1 MSRRVLLETNYT
13 FNPATR
19 TVVIPRLVQQ
29 ERLVLITNVTTGTP
43 ILNFSDPALKATSYT
58 LDTSSNG
65 GGTTTVVLNF
75 DTSAMSSTDT
85 LQIIWDE
92 LYQKFSPSETLM
104 DPVGKF
110 RTSQPQSLIDTD
122 FEYGLQPTKWE
133 NIQMVNNRTSFYVL
147 PQAPNATITAMD
159 TTANSRTVTVRT
171 PTTTNIIAGHPVYI
185 NGSTYAP
192 ADGFY
197 VIGTVS
203 AGASFVYDM
212 KREAPATANI
222 FSFGQTQVF
231 ANGSA
236 VVATSPG
243 AYTGNNIPLLANS
256 VSGNA
261 VTFTVGSTSV
271 HGLRVG
277 NYVMIRNTAAAT
289 SGAPNGTW
297 PVTGVVNS
305 TAFTVLTTTSPT
317 GAVTG
322 GTLHARPEGTFY
334 HRPFDGGVQYSTTA
348 ASHNL
353 MMARQTRRYFRYQ
366 SGKGIQFS
374 TGAVIKPNFNIEAIT
389 ASVYTVTVVTKA
401 AHQLVPGVT
410 ITIEGCLPA
419 GSAFN
424 GDFEIT
430 EVPDPYTFKY
440 TALSEPPALA
450 SGSVPTV
457 IVNNWYHAAARV
469 GMFDLQNGFF
479 YEYDGQTLWAVRRNS
494 TQQLLGTVVAT
505 NGSSFITGTNTQFAR
520 QLNPGD
526 YVVIRGMSY
535 RVETILSDTSMTVL
549 PEYRGVSMT
558 GGMKAI
564 LSKTIDTR
572 IPQSQ
577 WNIDKLDGTGPTGY
591 NIDLKR
597 IQMLY
602 MDYSWYGAGA
612 VRYGF
617 KDIRGEVTYAHR
629 LVHNNVS
636 TEAYMRSG
644 NLPARYETN
653 TNGYTTR
660 LMDTLAAG
668 ATTITV
674 ESTTGFPNT
683 GSIVIGDP
691 VAYEY
696 CYYTGKTST
705 TFTGVTRGKAGGTLA
720 VNTTTGSAVLSA
732 ASTATLQPGMYVQGN
747 GIATGSWIVSLGPT
761 TITLNQGALLTNT
774 GVTMSFF
781 AMGATGASTT
791 HTYSAVAPIAV
802 QGHAPQF
809 SPLVS
814 HWGSSVIMDG
824 RYDDDKSF
832 VFSVG
837 MPSVVAVTTGQR
849 VALLSLRIAPS
860 VDNGISGVVGVKEVI
875 NRMQLTL
882 RNLDFLSDGRFLCE
896 LIMNGMTLASNTFV
910 QANNNPASMAQVAI
924 FPAGQTVTGG
934 ESVYSFYTDGP
945 GNNTYTNTLRSLDL
959 VRDLGNSIQ
968 GGGTT
973 NVTSNSAVS
982 AGTLN
987 MYPDGPDVVTLVVQ
1001 NLEAATRNISAR
1013 VSWTEAQA

>member
-13 FNPATR
+13 FTPSTR

-29 ERLVLITNVTTGTP
+29 ERMVLITNVTTGTP
-43 ILNFSDPALKATSYT
+43 ILNFSDPALKATTYT
-58 LDTSSNG
+58 LDTTNS
-65 GGTTTVVLNF
+65 TTTIVLNF
-75 DTSAMSSTDT
+75 DTTSMSSTDT

-92 LYQKFSPSETLM
+92 LYQRFAPSEQLM

-133 NIQMVNNRTSFYVL
+133 NIQLVNNRSSFYVL

-159 TTANSRTVTVRT
+159 TTANSRTITVRT
-171 PTTTNIIAGHPVYI
+171 PVTTNIIAGHPVYV

-197 VIGTVS
+197 VIGTVT
-203 AGASFVYDM
+203 GATSFTYDM

-222 FSFGQTQVF
+222 YSMGQTQVF

-236 VVATSPG
+236 TVTTSPG
-243 AYTGNNIPLLANS
+243 AYTSNTFGITANT

-261 VTFTVGSTSV
+261 VTITANTV

-277 NYVMIRNTAAAT
+277 NYVMVRNTAAVT

-297 PVTGVVNS
+297 PVSGVINS
-305 TAFTVLTTTSPT
+305 TAFTFLSTTTPT
-317 GAVTG
+317 GAVSG
-322 GTLHARPEGTFY
+322 GSIHVRPEGTFY

-353 MMARQTRRYFRYQ
+353 TMARQTRRYFRYQ

-374 TGAVIKPNFNIEAIT
+374 TGAVIKPNFNIESIT
-389 ASVYTVTVVTKA
+389 ASVLTVTVVTKA
-401 AHQLVPGVT
+401 AHQLVPGVS
-410 ITIEGCLPA
+410 ISIEGCLPTN
-419 GSAFN
+419 SSFN
-424 GDFEIT
+424 GTFVIT
-430 EVPDPYTFKY
+430 EVPDPYTFRY
-440 TALSEPPALA
+440 SALTEPAALA

-457 IVNNWYHAAARV
+457 IVNNWYHASVRV
-469 GMFDLQNGFF
+469 GMFDQQNGFF

-494 TQQLLGTVVAT
+494 TQQMLGTVVCTQNSAV
-505 NGSSFITGTNTQFAR
+505 ITGTNTQFAR
-520 QLNPGD
+520 QLNTGD

-535 RVETILSDTSMTVL
+535 RVENILSDTSMTVL

-564 LSKTIDTR
+564 ISKTIDTK
-572 IPQSQ
+572 IAQSA
-577 WNIDKLDGTGPTGY
+577 WNIDRVDGTGPTGY
-591 NIDLKR
+591 NIDLRR

-612 VRYGF
+612 IRYGF
-617 KDIRGEVTYAHR
+617 KDGRGEVTYAHR
-629 LVHNNVS
+629 QVNNNVNL
-636 TEAYMRSG
+636 EAYMRSG

-660 LMDTLAAG
+660 MMETLAAG
-668 ATTITV
+668 ATTLTV
-674 ESTTGFPNT
+674 QSTDGFPST
-683 GSIVIGDP
+683 GSLLLANP
-691 VAYEY
+691 TAYEY

-705 TFTGVTRGKAGGTLA
+705 TFTGLTRGKAGGTLA
-720 VNTTTGSAVLSA
+720 VNTTTGSAVMSA
-732 ASTATLQPGMYVQGN
+732 ASTSTLQPGMYVQGN

-761 TITLNQGALLTNT
+761 TITLNQGALLTGT
-774 GVTMSFF
+774 GVTMTFF
-781 AMGATGASTT
+781 AMGAAGASTT
-791 HTYSAVAPIAV
+791 HTYSDTAPIAV

-837 MPSVVAVTTGQR
+837 MPTVVAVTTGQR
-849 VALLSLRIAPS
+849 ATLLSLRIAPT
-860 VDNGISGVVGVKEVI
+860 VDNGISGVLGIKEVI

-896 LIMNGMTLASNTFV
+896 LIVNGATSVSNTFV
-910 QANNNPASMAQVAI
+910 QANNNPSSLAQVAI
-924 FPAGQTVTGG
+924 FPAAVTMSGG
-934 ESVYSFYTDGP
+934 ESIYSFYTDGP
-945 GNNTYTNTLRSLDL
+945 GNATYTNTLRSLDL
-959 VRDLGNSIQ
+959 VRDLGNSIL

-987 MYPDGPDVVTLVVQ
+987 MYPDGPDVVSLVVT
-1001 NLEAATRNISAR
+1001 NLEAATRNIMAR
-1013 VSWTEAQA
+1013 ISWTEAQA